1 MKDQIMND
9 INKNEFTEKKPIID
23 LLALWEEVEDMISER
38 RAIEGGNNNDY
49 ELQRVY
55 GIRNAELLQGR

>member
-9 INKNEFTEKKPIID
+9 INKNESTEKKPIID

-38 RAIEGGNNNDY
+38 RAIEGGNSGKRYVPDRK
-49 ELQRVY
+49 EV
-55 GIRNAELLQGR
+55 IK

>member
-9 INKNEFTEKKPIID
+9 INKKESTEKKPIID

-38 RAIEGGNNNDY
+38 RAIEGGNYND
-49 ELQRVY
+49 
-55 GIRNAELLQGR
+55 

>member
-38 RAIEGGNNNDY
+38 RAIEG
-49 ELQRVY
+49 EKT
-55 GIRNAELLQGR
+55 